1 MENIGKDCKKKEV
14 NEFQKI
20 LNENEILRKLD
31 DLIKEA
37 NLGIALAIEAL
48 ATGEEK
54 NPDGTVKVLDEK
66 EKQELL
72 KNINDCRRLV
82 VDCIGMH
89 HDIVMA
95 LYAGF
100 VNDDSPTSASKNR
113 YW

>member
-1 MENIGKDCKKKEV
+1 MENIRNDREKKEV

-31 DLIKEA
+31 ELVKEA
-37 NLGIALAIEAL
+37 NFGITLAIEAL
-48 ATGEEK
+48 ATGVEK
-54 NPDGTVKVLDEK
+54 NPDGTVKVLDEN

-72 KNINDCRRLV
+72 KNINEGRRLV

-89 HDIVMA
+89 HDVVMA

-100 VNDDSPTSASKNR
+100 VNDDAPTSASKNR

>member
-1 MENIGKDCKKKEV
+1 MEDTRKDRKEKEV

-31 DLIKEA
+31 GLVQEA
-37 NLGIALAIEAL
+37 NLGIALAIESL
-48 ATGEEK
+48 ATGVEK
-54 NPDGTVKVLDEK
+54 NPDGTTKVLDEK

-72 KNINDCRRLV
+72 KNINDGRRLV

-89 HDIVMA
+89 HDVVMA

-100 VNDDSPTSASKNR
+100 VNDDSTTSAAKNR